1 VDFTE
6 QMMKQTQKARN
17 HSRLNKVAA
26 AISLFLL
33 TLILAP
39 LAMAKINVDFDPSL
53 VSQSS
58 KHLLVGGANELEF
71 RTGSD
76 LISNQVHTGVS
87 KALIQ
92 HGLKEVRPDQQPD
105 LVCGIWPIAIQAVSA
120 AVELGTIRT
129 VYWRL
134 LGLYLRYDDG

>member
-1 VDFTE
+1 
-6 QMMKQTQKARN
+6 MMKRTQKARN

-53 VSQSS
+53 DFS
-58 KHLLVGGANELEF
+58 KFKTFAYVGGVNELEF
-71 RTGSD
+71 RQLDPD

-105 LVCGIWPIAIQAVSA
+105 
-120 AVELGTIRT
+120 
-129 VYWRL
+129 
-134 LGLYLRYDDG
+134 